1 MDESRMK
8 ETLDFSR
15 YPGTTQLTVKMRLT
29 SMNLNFELKLYRNL
43 SIFPLLSR
51 PALKFDT

>member
-1 MDESRMK
+1 MDQSRRK

-15 YPGTTQLTVKMRLT
+15 YPGTTQLTLKMRLT

-43 SIFPLLSR
+43 SIFLLLSR
-51 PALKFDT
+51 PALKFDM

>member
-1 MDESRMK
+1 MDESRRK